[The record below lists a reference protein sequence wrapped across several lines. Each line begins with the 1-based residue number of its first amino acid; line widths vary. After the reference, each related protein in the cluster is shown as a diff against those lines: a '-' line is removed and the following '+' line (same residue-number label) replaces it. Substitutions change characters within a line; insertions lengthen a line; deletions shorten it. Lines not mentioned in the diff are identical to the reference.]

1 MSLVGKNT
9 GAVNIIPVHSGDA
22 VTSISMECRLFVWS
36 IILEPLLFFVIS
48 DSLYTGA
55 HMTLARIVQMI
66 CLLIFICKFVG
77 GRQAIL
83 LPNLAN
89 KYYLFFGLYFCLLII
104 SSFFGVIFYGS
115 YELKHVDRYENLFRD
130 HVFRIF
136 LEFIILLYY
145 FFYFVVIPR
154 YILKSKAKILYLL
167 NCIERMFYVFLILGF
182 VDLFFSYLGFCLIPR
197 HLVDSRWVSCGVR
210 FHGFAGEP
218 RDAFPYLIFGF
229 LVIHIKARLLNQK
242 VPWLLLPMVVLALLL
257 SQSAS
262 GVVGV
267 VLGAGIFV
275 LFNLNLINF
284 SASRLKAI
292 FAAFLALGI
301 AVYSVGQT
309 ARLREYYFA
318 FLHINDLLLSGA
330 ELPYLVSVQSNNIF
344 PLWVTFQK
352 ILNFDLLPVLF
363 GSGMGSS
370 AILNNNLG
378 DFGGAVANPH
388 AQITR
393 TIFESG
399 FVGLWAYILF
409 FYTPFKILLN
419 RLPKIN
425 RQFFY
430 AMFFMLLGTSLGHRS
445 TTIFVFTGIVISIS
459 HIWFQRRHVSP
470 LLRECATRNET
481 SHR

>member
-1 MSLVGKNT
+1 MSLVGENT
-9 GAVNIIPVHSGDA
+9 GTVNIISVHPGHT
-22 VTSISMECRLFVWS
+22 VTSIPMECRLFVWS
-36 IILEPLLFFVIS
+36 LILEPLLFFVIS

-55 HMTLARIVQMI
+55 HMTLARVVQMI
-66 CLLIFICKFVG
+66 CLLLIVSKFVG
-77 GRQAIL
+77 GRKAIL
-83 LPNLAN
+83 LPNFIN
-89 KYYLFFGLYFCLLII
+89 KYYFFFGVYFLILVI
-104 SSFFGVIFYGS
+104 SSFLGIMFYES
-115 YELKHVDRYENLFRD
+115 YELKHIDRYENLFRD
-130 HVFRIF
+130 HVFRVF
-136 LEFIILLYY
+136 LEFAVLLYY

-154 YILKSKAKILYLL
+154 YILGSKTKILYLL
-167 NCIERMFYVFLILGF
+167 NCIERTFYVCLILGF
-182 VDLFFSYLGFCLIPR
+182 VDLFFSYFGFCLIPR

-218 RDAFPYLIFGF
+218 RDAFPYLIFGL

-242 VPWLLLPMVVLALLL
+242 VPWFLFPLVALALLFT
-257 SQSAS
+257 QSAS

-267 VLGAGIFV
+267 VLGTGIFA
-275 LFNLNLINF
+275 LFNLRLINF

-292 FAAFLALGI
+292 FAVFFVIGI
-301 AVYSVGQT
+301 AVYSVSQT

-352 ILNFDLLPVLF
+352 ILNFDLLPVMF

-378 DFGGAVANPH
+378 DFGELVANPH

-399 FVGLWAYILF
+399 FVGLWVYILF

-419 RLPKIN
+419 RLPNVN

-445 TTIFVFTGIVISIS
+445 TTIFVFTGIVVLIC
-459 HIWFQRRHVSP
+459 HVWFQRGHVFPSV
-470 LLRECATRNET
+470 
-481 SHR
+481 S